1 MWGSSR
7 TMFCQNIVKIG
18 LLTLLRKQR
27 HWRPAANGMGSSRA
41 AGGGLGRTE
50 AAAACLPLYSA
61 GASSP
66 HLFDFFHCVLL
77 FMCFLK
83 AIGPVHVLSHWL
95 HFSARRLGSVP
106 ACLFAQL
113 ELVPAGLTL
122 KDLPR
127 RYFNSYLLFLVEAKK
142 APARTKSSILLH
154 IDHHGPS

>member
-1 MWGSSR
+1 
-7 TMFCQNIVKIG
+7 
-18 LLTLLRKQR
+18 
-27 HWRPAANGMGSSRA
+27 
-41 AGGGLGRTE
+41 
-50 AAAACLPLYSA
+50 
-61 GASSP
+61 
-66 HLFDFFHCVLL
+66 
-77 FMCFLK
+77 MCFLK

>member
-27 HWRPAANGMGSSRA
+27 HSDPLPTGWAAVEQRGEDWAGRRLQLPVCLFTQLEPPARI
-41 AGGGLGRTE
+41 
-50 AAAACLPLYSA
+50 CLT
-61 GASSP
+61 
-66 HLFDFFHCVLL
+66 FFHCVLL

-113 ELVPAGLTL
+113 EVVPAGLTL